1 MSNWAPPSAQK
12 LGVIERLTGWLH
24 KTSPERS
31 RMCFRIAS
39 PAISLGQWRLSRPI
53 AIDSAKALFEKAP
66 IDRPREFRERMVHI
80 GDLAEARFEKICL
93 PALAPLRGKGP
104 LSLAAPRD
112 RRGYKKNV
120 DDMRESPALVI
131 IEMFQRLSQ
140 VLPNVFHRIEFW
152 RVGGKGKEVMLCGV
166 PRPVGALYP
175 APSRAR
181 MACASLATSLRDFCQ
196 MKGKCSGV
204 SAR

>member
-12 LGVIERLTGWLH
+12 LWVIERLTGWLH
-24 KTSPERS
+24 KTSPQRS

-39 PAISLGQWRLSRPI
+39 PAISLGQRRLSRPI

-66 IDRPREFRERMVHI
+66 IDRPRAFRERMVHI
-80 GDLAEARFEKICL
+80 GDLAETRFEKICL
-93 PALAPLRGKGP
+93 PALAPLRGKGH

-131 IEMFQRLSQ
+131 IEMFQRRNATVDYYDPLVPIIPPTREHSTLAGMKSVALTPA
-140 VLPNVFHRIEFW
+140 VLA
-152 RVGGKGKEVMLCGV
+152 
-166 PRPVGALYP
+166 ALRR
-175 APSRAR
+175 SR
-181 MACASLATSLRDFCQ
+181 CRD
-196 MKGKCSGV
+196 GS
-204 SAR
+204 